1 MRSWRLTRR
10 RTSRSS
16 VRTYGSTA
24 GVQDLLSASGSSETW
39 SEPELAR
46 MGSLLATVSALI
58 ESDTGATFGEAAPE
72 TIAVE
77 SSGWTKPLLY
87 LPKGLR
93 SLTSV
98 TESPEWENGAWSGG
112 TVLSNSQYRLAS
124 HTVDGYW
131 RTLYRT
137 DGYWAGTYLVTGS
150 WEGTTDDIPEE
161 INYLANYLSAE
172 IFKKQKASPAGFVGP
187 DGATVAVRNTFN
199 EPEVKRILDRHRVN
213 GSVVFF

>member
-1 MRSWRLTRR
+1 MT
-10 RTSRSS
+10 
-16 VRTYGSTA
+16 VYGSTA
-24 GVQDLLSASGSSETW
+24 GVKGLLESQGSNDW
-39 SEPELAR
+39 SEPEVAR
-46 MGSLLATVSALI
+46 MTSLLATVSALI
-58 ESDTGATFGEAAPE
+58 EHDTGATFGEAAPE

-77 SSGWTKPLLY
+77 SLNRGSLLY

-98 TESPEWENGAWSGG
+98 TESPEWVSGAWSGG
-112 TVLSNSQYRLAS
+112 TGLTTCEYRLAS

-131 RTLYRT
+131 RTLYRV

-172 IFKKQKASPAGFVGP
+172 IYKKQKASPAGFVGP
-187 DGATVAVRNTFN
+187 DGVTVAVRNTFT